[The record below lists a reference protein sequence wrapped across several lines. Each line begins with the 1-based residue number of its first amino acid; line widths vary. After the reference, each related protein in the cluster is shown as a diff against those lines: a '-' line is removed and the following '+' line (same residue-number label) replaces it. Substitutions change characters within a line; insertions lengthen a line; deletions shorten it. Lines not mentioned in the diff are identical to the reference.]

1 MSHKEQEDYFC
12 FFFFT
17 VKDKLPAF
25 VMMMN
30 YFAMIKSIRL
40 YWRFSPTL
48 ISDMLQ
54 AGFENLQN
62 LSSDFL
68 K

>member
-1 MSHKEQEDYFC
+1 MSHKEQEDYF

>member
-1 MSHKEQEDYFC
+1 MSHKEQEDCFC
-12 FFFFT
+12 FFFT

-30 YFAMIKSIRL
+30 YFAMTKSIRL